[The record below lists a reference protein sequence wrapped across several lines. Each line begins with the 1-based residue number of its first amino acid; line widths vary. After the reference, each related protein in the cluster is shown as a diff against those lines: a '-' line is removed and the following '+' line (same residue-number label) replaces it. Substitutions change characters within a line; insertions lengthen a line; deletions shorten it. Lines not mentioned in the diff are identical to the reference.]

1 MKNLLFTLILL
12 FSPSGFTEIYY
23 CKYKESENTTT
34 ISFDRTG
41 HSHFKRCVD
50 EKCDAETYTV
60 IHADKDILIFGN
72 IVEKENDPDS
82 FQIFNI
88 DKTTNL
94 FTSATISFPKGN
106 HKNKFISGECIVNY

>member
-23 CKYKESENTTT
+23 CKYKEFEDTKT

-50 EKCDAETYTV
+50 EKCDVGTYTV
-60 IHADKDILIFGN
+60 IYADKDILIFGN

-94 FTSATISFPKGN
+94 FTSATISLPKGN
-106 HKNKFISGECIVNY
+106 HKNKYISGECIVNY